1 MDDVI
6 VVGGR
11 CAGASTALLLAR
23 AGLKVRVIERSH
35 ELEDVLSG
43 PVVKRAATARLKS
56 WGLLDAVL
64 DTGCPPIMDGKMWLG
79 GELVPT
85 PPNAPTPAV
94 PMVVLH
100 RSVLDP
106 ILLDAARQAGVV
118 VDMGNP
124 VRRVLSSGTRITG
137 VSTGHGDYP
146 ARLVI
151 GADGRHSRIAR
162 LVDARTYIDWAPAT
176 YAYYTYWAGA
186 EVSGMWAF
194 LDEGRFIG
202 MAPAAGDRTL
212 VFMQAPHSGF
222 ATARP
227 DPMGNWKS

>member
-1 MDDVI
+1 
-6 VVGGR
+6 
-11 CAGASTALLLAR
+11 
-23 AGLKVRVIERSH
+23 
-35 ELEDVLSG
+35 
-43 PVVKRAATARLKS
+43 
-56 WGLLDAVL
+56 
-64 DTGCPPIMDGKMWLG
+64 
-79 GELVPT
+79 
-85 PPNAPTPAV
+85 
-94 PMVVLH
+94 
-100 RSVLDP
+100 
-106 ILLDAARQAGVV
+106 
-118 VDMGNP
+118 
-124 VRRVLSSGTRITG
+124 

-202 MAPAAGDRTL
+202 MAPAAGGRTL